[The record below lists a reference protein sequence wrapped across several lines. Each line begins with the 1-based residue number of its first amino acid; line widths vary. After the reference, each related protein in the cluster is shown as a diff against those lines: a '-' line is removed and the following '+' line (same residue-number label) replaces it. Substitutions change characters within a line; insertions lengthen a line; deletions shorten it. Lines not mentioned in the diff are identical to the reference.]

1 MNPEFQFDEQF
12 VFYLMYWIAK
22 LITSLQQATGRE
34 LKQISK
40 PTFSRQQS
48 RREKGVHDQIKE
60 GKEEKIPVVW
70 ILQSVSRE
78 RDCVRLVSV

>member
-1 MNPEFQFDEQF
+1 MNPEFQFDEQL

-22 LITSLQQATGRE
+22 LITSLQQATDRE
-34 LKQISK
+34 LKHISK
-40 PTFSRQQS
+40 PTFSQQQS
-48 RREKGVHDQIKE
+48 RREKGVHDHIKE

-78 RDCVRLVSV
+78 RDRVRLVSV